1 MNNHVI
7 VICGPTASG
16 KTSLGIEIAKRING
30 EIISADSMQLY
41 KYMNVGTAKP
51 TEEEKEGIPHHML
64 DICTP
69 DEEYNVSRYKEDAT
83 KCIEDIISRGK
94 TPIIVGGTGLYID
107 TLVRGIEFNEI
118 ENDIEYRNQLEEM
131 VKENGIDFLF
141 EELTKVDPESAK
153 QIDKNNVRRVIRAL
167 EIYKVTGR
175 KKSDLDKESVKG
187 SKYNFQVYGIL
198 WDREILYNRINERVD
213 IMLNTGLVEEVKEL
227 REKYNLSKTALQGI
241 GYKEVIK
248 YLDNEYSYEDMVNA
262 IKQESRRYAKRQMT
276 WFNHMD
282 YVEWLDGN
290 DKEKMIETILKMEE
304 AISSK

>member
-1 MNNHVI
+1 MNNNVI

-198 WDREILYNRINERVD
+198 WDREILYNRINERVN
-213 IMLNTGLVEEVKEL
+213 IMLNAGLVEEVKEL

>member
-187 SKYNFQVYGIL
+187 SKYDFQVYGIL